1 MSSSRVDPSTATVQ
15 VETSRVRQTAAPP
28 ATPFSQVLASGANV
42 LLTGAEVV
50 TGVVGG
56 PVLAAVVRE
65 AGNQLIGAA
74 TSGGGGG
81 AAGAGALNANAA
93 AGVSPGGGSDV
104 SQMQAMQRESHVF
117 NLQLLSLQ
125 QEVQDENRRFTTV
138 SNCMK
143 AAHDTAKAAV
153 SNLHS

>member
-1 MSSSRVDPSTATVQ
+1 
-15 VETSRVRQTAAPP
+15 
-28 ATPFSQVLASGANV
+28 VLASGANV

-74 TSGGGGG
+74 TSGAAGGGG
-81 AAGAGALNANAA
+81 ALATGLNGNAA
-93 AGVSPGGGSDV
+93 AAANGAGGQNGEV
-104 SQMQAMQRESHVF
+104 GQMRAMQAESHAF

-138 SNCMK
+138 SNCLK

-153 SNLHS
+153 TNLHS